1 MAMTDYFKKDACDK
15 ITQTDSANVHG
26 NMTVVDSIASG
37 SSFDGLLVKRAL
49 SSGTVGADRT
59 SPSNTYNLFV
69 YASEALSKDDKVRYT
84 YANGEKVFIRL
95 TSSAI
100 LNDEASGQ
108 TDWKTYEAE
117 TYEPTG
123 GLS

>member
-1 MAMTDYFKKDACDK
+1 MAMTDYFKKNACDK
-15 ITQTDSANVHG
+15 ITQTSTTTAHG
-26 NMTVVDSIASG
+26 NINVVDSIVTGA
-37 SSFDGLLVKRAL
+37 SFDGLLVRRSL
-49 SSGTVGADRT
+49 SEATIGADRT
-59 SPSNTYNLFV
+59 SPSNAYNLFV
-69 YASEALSKDDKVRYT
+69 YSDTALSKDDKVRYT
-84 YANGEKVFIRL
+84 YANGDKVFIRL

-108 TDWKTYEAE
+108 TAWKTYEAE